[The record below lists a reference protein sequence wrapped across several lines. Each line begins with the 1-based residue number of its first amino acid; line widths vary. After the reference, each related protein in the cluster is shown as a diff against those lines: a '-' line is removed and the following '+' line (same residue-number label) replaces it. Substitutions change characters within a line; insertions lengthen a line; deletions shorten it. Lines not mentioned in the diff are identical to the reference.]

1 MSKDLRRSA
10 FHHLGVNPFTALD
23 RDWNAVATGPPA
35 RRAVRSWGEGIPS
48 LAGYDTP
55 AELVADIGRLGDP
68 ERSCRLLAHLLIQA
82 DQDNLAARAVLQA
95 AIPGLRGAAGQRWRT
110 ASGNGPWPSY
120 DDVAADTISAAWEAI
135 HARAGEHHA
144 YPARVIVR
152 FAAGRLRRAH
162 ERWHTTNRDLVE
174 LTDETGPSQ
183 PAIEPVLGAEQQALT
198 LITDALHARVI
209 DPEEAAILIAT
220 AIHGQTVA
228 SAERTLG
235 WAPKSGYRLLERGR
249 LALRKWTG
257 EGSTSAPPDAEKA
270 SSKSSLHAEDR
281 LTVELPSHSMTPLV
295 SPELCALL
303 ATLIRRRADLTRPGA
318 TA

>member
-1 MSKDLRRSA
+1 MA
-10 FHHLGVNPFTALD
+10 
-23 RDWNAVATGPPA
+23 GPRA
-35 RRAVRSWGEGIPS
+35 RRAMRTWIERARSLDAYHS
-48 LAGYDTP
+48 P
-55 AELVADIGRLGDP
+55 AALVADIGRMGNP
-68 ERSCRLLAHLLIQA
+68 ERSCRLLAEVLVLA
-82 DQDNLAARAVLQA
+82 DHDTLAARAVLQA
-95 AIPGLRGAAGQRWRT
+95 VIPGLRRAAGHRWRT

-162 ERWHTTNRDLVE
+162 ERWRTTNRDLVE
-174 LTDETGPSQ
+174 LTDEAGPSQ

-198 LITDALHARVI
+198 LITDALHATVI
-209 DPEEAAILIAT
+209 DPEDAAILIAT
-220 AIHGQTVA
+220 AIHGNTVA

-257 EGSTSAPPDAEKA
+257 EGSTSALPDVEKA

-318 TA
+318 AA